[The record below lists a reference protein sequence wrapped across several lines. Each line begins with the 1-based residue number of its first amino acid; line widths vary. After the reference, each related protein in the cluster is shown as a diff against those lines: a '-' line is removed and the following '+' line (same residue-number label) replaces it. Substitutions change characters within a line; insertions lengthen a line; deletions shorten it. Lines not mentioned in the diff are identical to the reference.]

1 MKTLVTNYIFSAS
14 SKQVTLTDYPSI
26 KLDQILLITN
36 VTDNEIIYNFACNNL
51 GGTLAGN
58 VLTLEYDTTSMS
70 NTDRLQIFIE
80 DYVVPTKEDTLLSVK
95 LNLDNTNTLL
105 NVLTSKDTT
114 ISLDVSAINLNTDNI
129 ESLINSSNTRLDNLT
144 AKNFATSAKQD
155 TLISLLNSLT
165 AKQDTFN
172 IDISSVNLNTNE
184 IESLIKTTNF
194 LLSSSDSNTSYLI
207 PKAYT
212 TVATTELTSK
222 YFTDFNGL
230 TGFLKNIKGINTT
243 EDPSL
248 PGTGV
253 YLQIW
258 TGSNNLTGANS
269 KLLFTYSVES
279 ESNFD
284 ITFPDGIPVSP
295 LWVVGSS
302 TSITYTPAPDTLF
315 LTITYTTE

>member
-80 DYVVPTKEDTLLSVK
+80 DYIVPTKEDTLLSVK

-129 ESLINSSNTRLDNLT
+129 ESLINSSNTKLSGINLST
-144 AKNFATSAKQD
+144 GQIEDLLRATN
-155 TLISLLNSLT
+155 TLLVSNS
-165 AKQDTFN
+165 
-172 IDISSVNLNTNE
+172 
-184 IESLIKTTNF
+184 
-194 LLSSSDSNTSYLI
+194 SNTSYLI
-207 PKAYT
+207 PKAYI
-212 TVATTELTSK
+212 TVATNALTSK
-222 YFTDFNGL
+222 FFTDFGGL
-230 TGFLKNIKGINTT
+230 TGFLKNVKGINTT

-248 PGTGV
+248 PGTEV

-258 TGSNNLTGANS
+258 TGSNNLTAANS

-284 ITFPDGIPVSP
+284 ITFPDGIPVKP
-295 LWVVGSS
+295 LWVVGSL